1 MPRNAFRCIDECT
14 KWAYSPFKYCLA
26 REHFLPGTN
35 LTGCFTQVDL
45 YSKHNTTC
53 RLQSKTY
60 NRGQVYSGQ
69 AYGVRV
75 DSVQGYGVQVDSV
88 QVPTGLLIV
97 LGLPGV
103 RTICAA
109 RKQLS
114 TWTLSTCGDWSDCNR
129 QLTLSHCY
137 R

>member
-26 REHFLPGTN
+26 L
-35 LTGCFTQVDL
+35 DL
-45 YSKHNTTC
+45 YSKHDTTC
-53 RLQSKTY
+53 KLQSKTY

-69 AYGVRV
+69 AYGVQV
-75 DSVQGYGVQVDSV
+75 DSVQVDSVQVDSVQVDSVQVDSVQVDSVQVDSV

-109 RKQLS
+109 RK
-114 TWTLSTCGDWSDCNR
+114 
-129 QLTLSHCY
+129 
-137 R
+137 